1 MTRRLLASYVVLAVV
16 VLALLEVPLA
26 VSFARNERHDLTTKV
41 ERDAVAVG
49 SLSED
54 VLERGVSAP
63 PALEALGARYARD
76 TGGRVVVVDAKG
88 RSVVDSA
95 GTIRG
100 DFSTRPEIRTALGG
114 TVATGVR
121 HSNTLGTDLLY
132 VAVPVASSGV
142 VHGAVRITYP
152 MAEVNARIHRYWLI
166 LAAIAVV
173 VLAVAVALG
182 FGFVRWI
189 TRPLRRIETAAGE
202 VARGNLAARAPLDGP
217 PELQQLAREFNDM
230 VVKLDALLR
239 SQDEFVA
246 DASHQLRTP
255 LTALRLRLENLARE
269 DVTRSDELEPA
280 IVEVERLSS
289 LVDGLLTL
297 ARADR
302 ATSEPIALDVGA
314 AIAERVEAWS
324 ALASEQTVQL
334 SAQVEGRPFA
344 AVTAGRI
351 EQVLDNLLANAL
363 EVSPAGSSVDVAAA
377 RSGRWVEIAVRDR
390 GPGMTAG
397 EIDRAF
403 DRFWRSGG
411 GDEGFGLGLTIV
423 HRLVRADGGE
433 IELRPRPDGGL
444 EAIVR
449 LPSDD
454 TSPLEHECPPRRC
467 SRVPNRGFRRRR
479 PGLEVVAVDGLVLSE
494 EAVVDE
500 SALTGEPLPVTV
512 HRGGGSGAQR
522 HRHRRRC
529 LRVTRPPPRGRERL
543 RGARAAGSAGRPPAS
558 SRR

>member
-1 MTRRLLASYVVLAVV
+1 MTRRLLASYVVLALV

-26 VSFARNERHDLTTKV
+26 VSFGRNERHDLTTKV
-41 ERDAVAVG
+41 ERDAVAIG

-76 TGGRVVVVDAKG
+76 TGGRVLVVGANG

-95 GTIRG
+95 GAIRG

-166 LAAIAVV
+166 LASIAVV

-189 TRPLRRIETAAGE
+189 TTPLRRIETAAGD

-217 PELQQLAREFNDM
+217 PELQQLSREFNDM
-230 VVKLDALLR
+230 VAKLDALLR

-269 DVTRSDELEPA
+269 DGTVSDELEPA

-302 ATSEPIALDVGA
+302 ATSEPVALDVGA

-324 ALASEQTVQL
+324 ALASEQTVRL

-344 AVTAGRI
+344 FVTAGRI

-363 EVSPAGSSVDVAAA
+363 EFSPAGASVDVAAV
-377 RSGRWVEIAVRDR
+377 RSGSWVEIAVSDH

-411 GDEGFGLGLTIV
+411 GEEGFGLGLTIV
-423 HRLVRADGGE
+423 DRLVRADGGE
-433 IELRPRPDGGL
+433 VELRPRPDGGL

-449 LPSDD
+449 LQS
-454 TSPLEHECPPRRC
+454 TIR
-467 SRVPNRGFRRRR
+467 
-479 PGLEVVAVDGLVLSE
+479 
-494 EAVVDE
+494 
-500 SALTGEPLPVTV
+500 T
-512 HRGGGSGAQR
+512 
-522 HRHRRRC
+522 
-529 LRVTRPPPRGRERL
+529 
-543 RGARAAGSAGRPPAS
+543 
-558 SRR
+558 

>member
-1 MTRRLLASYVVLAVV
+1 VTRRLLASYVVLALV

-26 VSFARNERHDLTTKV
+26 VSFARNEQHDLTTKV

-63 PALEALGARYARD
+63 PALDALGARYARD
-76 TGGRVVVVDAKG
+76 TGARVLVVDAAG

-95 GTIRG
+95 GTTRN
-100 DFSTRPEIRTALGG
+100 DFSTRPEVRTALDG

-121 HSNTLGTDLLY
+121 HSSTLGTDLLY

-152 MAEVNARIHRYWLI
+152 MAEVNARIHRYRLI

-189 TRPLRRIETAAGE
+189 TRPLRRVEAAAGE

-217 PELQQLAREFNDM
+217 PELQQLSREFNEM

-269 DVTRSDELEPA
+269 DGAKSEELEPA

-302 ATSEPIALDVGA
+302 ATSEPVELDVGA
-314 AIAERVEAWS
+314 AVVERVEAWS
-324 ALASEQTVQL
+324 ALASEQMVRL

-344 AVTAGRI
+344 SVTAGRI

-363 EVSPAGSSVDVAAA
+363 EVSPAGASVDVAAA
-377 RSGRWVEIAVRDR
+377 RSGSSVEIAVRDR
-390 GPGMTAG
+390 GPGMTAA

-411 GDEGFGLGLTIV
+411 GDGGFGLGLTIA

-433 IELRPRPDGGL
+433 IELRPRVEGGL
-444 EAIVR
+444 QAIVR
-449 LPSDD
+449 LRS
-454 TSPLEHECPPRRC
+454 T
-467 SRVPNRGFRRRR
+467 
-479 PGLEVVAVDGLVLSE
+479 A
-494 EAVVDE
+494 
-500 SALTGEPLPVTV
+500 
-512 HRGGGSGAQR
+512 GA
-522 HRHRRRC
+522 
-529 LRVTRPPPRGRERL
+529 
-543 RGARAAGSAGRPPAS
+543 
-558 SRR
+558 

>member
-16 VLALLEVPLA
+16 VLALLELPLA
-26 VSFARNERHDLTTKV
+26 VTFAQNERHDLTTKV

-54 VLERGVSAP
+54 VLERRVSAP
-63 PALEALGARYARD
+63 PALGAVAARYARD
-76 TGGRVVVVDAKG
+76 TGGRVVVVDARG
-88 RSVVDSA
+88 RSIVDSA
-95 GTIRG
+95 RNIRG
-100 DFSTRPEIRTALGG
+100 DFSTRPEIRTALEG
-114 TVATGVR
+114 TIATGVR
-121 HSNTLGTDLLY
+121 HSNTLGADLLY

-152 MAEVNARIHRYWLI
+152 MVKVNARIHRYWLI
-166 LAAIAVV
+166 LATIAVV

-182 FGFVRWI
+182 FGFARWI
-189 TRPLRRIETAAGE
+189 TGPLRRIETAAGE
-202 VARGNLAARAPLDGP
+202 VARGNLVARAPLDGP
-217 PELQQLAREFNDM
+217 PELQQFAREFNDM

-280 IVEVERLSS
+280 IGEVERLSS

-324 ALASEQTVQL
+324 ALASEQAVQL

-363 EVSPAGSSVDVAAA
+363 EVSPACSSVDVTAA
-377 RSGRWVEIAVRDR
+377 RSRRWVEIAVRDR

-403 DRFWRSGG
+403 DRFWRSGN
-411 GDEGFGLGLTIV
+411 GDEGFGLGLAIV

-449 LPSDD
+449 L
-454 TSPLEHECPPRRC
+454 
-467 SRVPNRGFRRRR
+467 
-479 PGLEVVAVDGLVLSE
+479 
-494 EAVVDE
+494 
-500 SALTGEPLPVTV
+500 
-512 HRGGGSGAQR
+512 Q
-522 HRHRRRC
+522 
-529 LRVTRPPPRGRERL
+529 
-543 RGARAAGSAGRPPAS
+543 PAIGT
-558 SRR
+558 

>member
-1 MTRRLLASYVVLAVV
+1 MTRRLLASYIILAVV
-16 VLALLEVPLA
+16 VLALLEAPLA

-88 RSVVDSA
+88 RSIIDSA

-173 VLAVAVALG
+173 VLAVAAALG

-202 VARGNLAARAPLDGP
+202 VARGNLQARAPLDGP
-217 PELQQLAREFNDM
+217 PELQQLAREFNEM
-230 VVKLDALLR
+230 VDKLDALLR

-302 ATSEPIALDVGA
+302 ATSEPIALDVGE
-314 AIAERVEAWS
+314 AIADRVEAWS
-324 ALASEQTVQL
+324 ALASEQRVQL
-334 SAQVEGRPFA
+334 SAQVDGRPFA
-344 AVTAGRI
+344 AATAGRI

-363 EVSPAGSSVDVAAA
+363 EVSPVGSNVDVVAA

-397 EIDRAF
+397 EIERAF

-423 HRLVRADGGE
+423 RRLVRADGGE
-433 IELRPRPDGGL
+433 IEFHPRPDGGL

-449 LPSDD
+449 LQP
-454 TSPLEHECPPRRC
+454 TI
-467 SRVPNRGFRRRR
+467 
-479 PGLEVVAVDGLVLSE
+479 
-494 EAVVDE
+494 
-500 SALTGEPLPVTV
+500 TT
-512 HRGGGSGAQR
+512 
-522 HRHRRRC
+522 
-529 LRVTRPPPRGRERL
+529 
-543 RGARAAGSAGRPPAS
+543 
-558 SRR
+558 

>member
-1 MTRRLLASYVVLAVV
+1 VTRRLLASYVVLALV

-95 GTIRG
+95 GPARG

-152 MAEVNARIHRYWLI
+152 MAEVNARIHRYRLI

-202 VARGNLAARAPLDGP
+202 R
-217 PELQQLAREFNDM
+217 
-230 VVKLDALLR
+230 
-239 SQDEFVA
+239 FVDCFA
-246 DASHQLRTP
+246 
-255 LTALRLRLENLARE
+255 
-269 DVTRSDELEPA
+269 
-280 IVEVERLSS
+280 
-289 LVDGLLTL
+289 TL
-297 ARADR
+297 
-302 ATSEPIALDVGA
+302 PM
-314 AIAERVEAWS
+314 
-324 ALASEQTVQL
+324 TV
-334 SAQVEGRPFA
+334 
-344 AVTAGRI
+344 
-351 EQVLDNLLANAL
+351 
-363 EVSPAGSSVDVAAA
+363 
-377 RSGRWVEIAVRDR
+377 
-390 GPGMTAG
+390 
-397 EIDRAF
+397 
-403 DRFWRSGG
+403 
-411 GDEGFGLGLTIV
+411 
-423 HRLVRADGGE
+423 
-433 IELRPRPDGGL
+433 
-444 EAIVR
+444 
-449 LPSDD
+449 
-454 TSPLEHECPPRRC
+454 
-467 SRVPNRGFRRRR
+467 
-479 PGLEVVAVDGLVLSE
+479 
-494 EAVVDE
+494 
-500 SALTGEPLPVTV
+500 
-512 HRGGGSGAQR
+512 
-522 HRHRRRC
+522 
-529 LRVTRPPPRGRERL
+529 
-543 RGARAAGSAGRPPAS
+543 
-558 SRR
+558 

>member
-1 MTRRLLASYVVLAVV
+1 VTRRLLASYVALAMV

-41 ERDAVAVG
+41 ERDAVAIG

-54 VLERGVSAP
+54 VLERGVPAP

-88 RSVVDSA
+88 SGVVDSA
-95 GTIRG
+95 GTVRG
-100 DFSTRPEIRTALGG
+100 DFSTRPEISVALGG

-132 VAVPVASSGV
+132 VAAPVASSGV

-166 LAAIAVV
+166 LATIAVS

-189 TRPLRRIETAAGE
+189 TRPLRRIEAAAGE
-202 VARGNLAARAPLDGP
+202 VARGNLVARAPLDGP
-217 PELQQLAREFNDM
+217 PELQQLAREFNEM
-230 VVKLDALLR
+230 VGKLDALLR

-269 DVTRSDELEPA
+269 DVTHSDELDSA
-280 IVEVERLSS
+280 IDEVERLSA

-302 ATSEPIALDVGA
+302 ATSEPSALDVGA

-324 ALASEQTVQL
+324 AFASEQRVQL
-334 SAQVEGRPFA
+334 SAQVDGQPFA
-344 AVTAGRI
+344 SVTPGRI

-363 EVSPAGSSVDVAAA
+363 EVSAAGSSVDLAA
-377 RSGRWVEIAVRDR
+377 SQSSRWVEIAVRDR

-411 GDEGFGLGLTIV
+411 REDGFGLGLTIV

-433 IELRPRPDGGL
+433 VGLRRRVGGGL

-449 LPSDD
+449 LQP
-454 TSPLEHECPPRRC
+454 
-467 SRVPNRGFRRRR
+467 
-479 PGLEVVAVDGLVLSE
+479 
-494 EAVVDE
+494 
-500 SALTGEPLPVTV
+500 TV
-512 HRGGGSGAQR
+512 
-522 HRHRRRC
+522 
-529 LRVTRPPPRGRERL
+529 
-543 RGARAAGSAGRPPAS
+543 ARAGR
-558 SRR
+558 REQD